1 MGRKEKAGCDVVAG
15 LLYKDFVGIR
25 GRRILGIMLGCT
37 LAFLVLRF
45 LFPGNVEAGI
55 SGAAKAGMDTA
66 VSQDAAESMAAIASF
81 GMVENE
87 AGELVEITVGELR
100 DSLLVMLPMLF
111 IVVSLSLLSTWIAA
125 ICRHDEI
132 NRTRQYTAALPL
144 AGNAYIASKYLFIG
158 IAVYLLFSLNNIWI
172 IIFQSVAGETNSA
185 ECLRT
190 VSQFLMSF
198 YGFMLVLASIELPFF
213 ITLGVKKGMLVKTA
227 LIEGAAFLAA
237 AYLFFGNLD
246 IFKNFNIYTFVNW
259 CERHFIAVVL
269 ISILSP
275 IVELM
280 IFWLSYRITCRINQ
294 NRETEIYA
302 VSEWGK

>member
-1 MGRKEKAGCDVVAG
+1 MDCKEKEGCGVVAG

-25 GRRILGIMLGCT
+25 GRRVLLLMLGCT
-37 LAFLVLRF
+37 LAFLGLRF

-55 SGAAKAGMDTA
+55 SGAAKAGMDTV
-66 VSQDAAESMAAIASF
+66 VSPDSTESMAAITSF
-81 GMVENE
+81 GLVENE
-87 AGELVEITVGELR
+87 AGELVGITVGELR

-111 IVVSLSLLSTWIAA
+111 IIVSLSLLSSWIAA

-132 NRTRQYTAALPL
+132 NRTKQYTAALPL
-144 AGNAYIASKYLFIG
+144 AENAYIASKYLFIG
-158 IAVYLLFSLNNIWI
+158 IAVYFLFSLNSIWI

-198 YGFMLVLASIELPFF
+198 YGFLLVLASVELPFF
-213 ITLGVKKGMLVKTA
+213 LTLGVKKGMLVKTA
-227 LIEGAAFLAA
+227 LIEGAAFLGA
-237 AYLFFGNLD
+237 AYLFFGNLG
-246 IFKNFNIYTFVNW
+246 IFKNFNIYMFVSW

-269 ISILSP
+269 ISVLSP
-275 IVELM
+275 IAELM

-294 NRETEIYA
+294 NREAGIN
-302 VSEWGK
+302 G